1 MLIKEMKAAEKLQA
15 ILELLEQ
22 GKSLEEIAKIA
33 GYAKKSN
40 IKDFL
45 KSKGYI
51 FDGDSICGLDQN
63 QEEEPQLQLQELQQ
77 VQSNDIHMA
86 DSFMLE
92 LQNKKL
98 QSNLMALAKQYDEI
112 QEMILKIKSL
122 DSQMADSK
130 QEVITVVQEGI
141 KIDLPDYE
149 GQAYRA
155 SVRINP
161 IVWQEFDEFASQ
173 HKEFDKALLI
183 AQAMKEYMD
192 KHR

>member
-1 MLIKEMKAAEKLQA
+1 MLIKEMKSEDKLQA

-22 GKSLEEIAKIA
+22 DKSLEEIAKIA
-33 GYAKKSN
+33 GYARKSN

-51 FDGDSICGLDQN
+51 FDGDSICGLDQKQKEVPKV
-63 QEEEPQLQLQELQQ
+63 QEIQQ
-77 VQSNDIHMA
+77 VKSSDIQMA

-98 QSNLMALAKQYDEI
+98 QSNLLALANQYEEI
-112 QEMILKIKSL
+112 QEMLIKIKSL
-122 DSQMADSK
+122 DSQVTDTK

-161 IVWQEFDEFASQ
+161 IVWQEFDVFASQ
-173 HKEFDKALLI
+173 NKEFDKASLI
-183 AQAMKEYMD
+183 AQAMKEYME
-192 KHR
+192 KYR